1 MGKFIDLT
9 GQKFGRLLV
18 LERAENKYGRTAWK
32 CKCDCGNY
40 KEVTSYDL
48 KSQKI
53 KSCNCL
59 QKENGIIIGKT
70 KGYTST
76 HNLSKTRIYAIW
88 LSIKQRCYY
97 KRGISYKNYGGR
109 GIKICNEWLNKENGF
124 INFYNWAIEN
134 GYDENKSRKEQ
145 SLDRIDVNGNYE
157 PNNCR
162 WVTMK
167 IQQNNKQNNKIIIY
181 KNKKY
186 TISELSDKLGISSA
200 TLNWRIKH
208 NWKECEL
215 SLRPNLNNRNIRKEK

>member
-40 KEVTSYDL
+40 KEVTSHDL
-48 KSQKI
+48 KLQKI

-59 QKENGIIIGKT
+59 WRENLKSFAENNKGKEKHL
-70 KGYTST
+70 KSRTS
-76 HNLSKTRIYAIW
+76 IYSTW
-88 LSIKQRCYY
+88 RDMKLRCYNP
-97 KRGISYKNYGGR
+97 KNISYKNYGKKE
-109 GIKICNEWLNKENGF
+109 IKVCDEWLDKENGF
-124 INFYNWAIEN
+124 LNFYNWAINN
-134 GYDENKSRKEQ
+134 GYDENKTRKEQ

-167 IQQNNKQNNKIIIY
+167 VQQNNRKNNKIIFY
-181 KNKKY
+181 KNNKY
-186 TISELSDKLGISSA
+186 TLSELSEKLKINKNTLLGRISR
-200 TLNWRIKH
+200 NWAEKD
-208 NWKECEL
+208 L
-215 SLRPNLNNRNIRKEK
+215 DLPPNKNNKYRRNK